1 MVILK
6 DLNTSIEKRPERQMD
21 MKTTEWLGMFA
32 GGQENG
38 EAWLKGLVAV
48 GGVQDDRVD

>member
-6 DLNTSIEKRPERQMD
+6 DLNRSIEKRPERQIGV
-21 MKTTEWLGMFA
+21 KTKWLGMFA
-32 GGQENG
+32 GGQEYS
-38 EAWLKGLVAV
+38 EAWLKGLLAV